1 MADFNDY
8 LSALKTELPEFV
20 TYSWKNEKTAALKDA
35 RAFMQEVEADLQ
47 RWTAL
52 LASGDLTRDDFEWL
66 VAGKK
71 DLAELNALKRK
82 GLSRVALERFV
93 NGLIDTIVTT
103 AFKVFL

>member
-8 LSALKTELPEFV
+8 LAALKAELPEFV
-20 TYSWKNEKTAALKDA
+20 AYSWKNEKTAALKDA
-35 RAFMQEVEADLQ
+35 RAFVEQVELDLQ

-52 LASGDLTRDDFEWL
+52 LASGHLTRDDFEWL

-82 GLSRVALERFV
+82 GLSKVALERFV
-93 NGLIDTIVTT
+93 NGLLDTIVTT
-103 AFKVFL
+103 AFRIFL

>member
-8 LSALKTELPEFV
+8 LAALKTELPEFV
-20 TYSWKNEKTAALKDA
+20 AYSWKNEKTAALKDA
-35 RAFMQEVEADLQ
+35 QTFVQQAEADLE

-52 LASGDLTRDDFEWL
+52 LARGDLTRDDFEWL

-82 GLSRVALERFV
+82 GLSRVALERFI

-103 AFKVFL
+103 AFRVFL

>member
-1 MADFNDY
+1 MADFNAY
-8 LSALKTELPEFV
+8 LAALKTELPEFV
-20 TYSWKNEKTAALKDA
+20 AYSWKNEKSAALKDA
-35 RAFMQEVEADLQ
+35 QAFVQQAEEDLE

-52 LASGDLTRDDFEWL
+52 LARGDLTRDDFEWL

-82 GLSRVALERFV
+82 GLSRVALERFI

-103 AFKVFL
+103 AFRVFL